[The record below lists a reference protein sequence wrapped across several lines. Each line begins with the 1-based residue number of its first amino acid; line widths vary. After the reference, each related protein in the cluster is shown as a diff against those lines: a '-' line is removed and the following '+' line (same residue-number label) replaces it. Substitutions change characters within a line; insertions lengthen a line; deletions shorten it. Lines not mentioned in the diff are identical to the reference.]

1 MTEREDDL
9 KVSAVVSSNID
20 TVSVGFFA
28 DFNRVY
34 DSGGL

>member
-9 KVSAVVSSNID
+9 TVSAMVSPNFDS
-20 TVSVGFFA
+20 VSVGIFV
-28 DFNRVY
+28 DFERVC